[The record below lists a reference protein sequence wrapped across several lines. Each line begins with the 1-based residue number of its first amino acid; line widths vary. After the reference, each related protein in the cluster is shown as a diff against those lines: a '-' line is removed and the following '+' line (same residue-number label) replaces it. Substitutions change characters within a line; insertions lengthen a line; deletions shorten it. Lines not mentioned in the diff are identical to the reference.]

1 MSKFSDDP
9 VDVGIFDDNPGYT
22 FEPEQVTNKTLVTS
36 KSICSVCK
44 IGMLKPEG
52 KPTYMIVYGR
62 NGAKVYPHQY
72 TRCRFRAGT
81 DHQKVVCRASYSL
94 GFKNYRGVRI
104 YDDDALKNEILIVS
118 SQTAF
123 HINLLVEIVGQVNV
137 SSATFEGIAKQYNR
151 FHQMKLPYDVQ
162 DRRAELT
169 KDIVNNAYFL
179 FCYLEIGQRY
189 GIPNYQVIKND
200 LDNAILDNKSEFM
213 KAFRRTWTLDH
224 HCDITGCGSCI
235 VIDAGLKPH
244 RKVCKALWNGIRE
257 FEYSGLS
264 VITGCTS
271 YPIPNKTYCTVHDE
285 EETPVADK
293 ISSNTRKTL
302 RDFRNDSSEVDKRSG
317 DDNAFTVESILNIR
331 ENEDGKKMYLI
342 KWFNFPPEAATWEPQ
357 ENVPRF
363 IADYIWYFLS
373 LPLLGWRMWW

>member
-123 HINLLVEIVGQVNV
+123 HIDLLVEIVGQVNV

-151 FHQMKLPYDVQ
+151 FH
-162 DRRAELT
+162 
-169 KDIVNNAYFL
+169 
-179 FCYLEIGQRY
+179 
-189 GIPNYQVIKND
+189 
-200 LDNAILDNKSEFM
+200 
-213 KAFRRTWTLDH
+213 
-224 HCDITGCGSCI
+224 
-235 VIDAGLKPH
+235 
-244 RKVCKALWNGIRE
+244 
-257 FEYSGLS
+257 
-264 VITGCTS
+264 
-271 YPIPNKTYCTVHDE
+271 
-285 EETPVADK
+285 
-293 ISSNTRKTL
+293 
-302 RDFRNDSSEVDKRSG
+302 
-317 DDNAFTVESILNIR
+317 
-331 ENEDGKKMYLI
+331 
-342 KWFNFPPEAATWEPQ
+342 
-357 ENVPRF
+357 
-363 IADYIWYFLS
+363 
-373 LPLLGWRMWW
+373 